1 MEEGAT
7 RGPCP
12 KDLTTRVLSEIRS
25 QHKFDTVDF
34 SNDRGDPHLA
44 TDVVL
49 KKLEPL
55 VMVKYGPFLGSC
67 CPLTSKSNSNL
78 LPPPPID
85 HSSERIIGE
94 STSSGPTLSS
104 KIDQSVGRPTDRPTD
119 RPTHRPTDNEI
130 NSTRYTLPLSPPP
143 FPKFHTR
150 FDVWNNYIEEER
162 EGGERKRERE
172 REERKSRGIDTSWLA
187 TWRAK
192 KRCTTDPR
200 RQITRRQT
208 WRAPRSWL
216 RTTILSF
223 QVRCAR
229 CRALAHSSDTI
240 YVSSFDARTRHDEF
254 ICHTGIGQS
263 RGQSLFF
270 SSRPVS
276 SPAPACVDLGQVL
289 GSGRG

>member
-78 LPPPPID
+78 SSLPPPPSSPID

-94 STSSGPTLSS
+94 STSSGPTSFLENRP
-104 KIDQSVGRPTDRPTD
+104 ICRPTDRS
-119 RPTHRPTDNEI
+119 TDNEI
-130 NSTRYTLPLSPPP
+130 NSTPSHPSPS
-143 FPKFHTR
+143 FPKFHTT
-150 FDVWNNYIEEER
+150 FDVWNNYM
-162 EGGERKRERE
+162 EGERE
-172 REERKSRGIDTSWLA
+172 REKERREKKSWNRHLLVGHLVGEQ
-187 TWRAK
+187 K
-192 KRCTTDPR
+192 KGVPPIHGDR
-200 RQITRRQT
+200 
-208 WRAPRSWL
+208 
-216 RTTILSF
+216 
-223 QVRCAR
+223 
-229 CRALAHSSDTI
+229 
-240 YVSSFDARTRHDEF
+240 
-254 ICHTGIGQS
+254 
-263 RGQSLFF
+263 
-270 SSRPVS
+270 
-276 SPAPACVDLGQVL
+276 
-289 GSGRG
+289 